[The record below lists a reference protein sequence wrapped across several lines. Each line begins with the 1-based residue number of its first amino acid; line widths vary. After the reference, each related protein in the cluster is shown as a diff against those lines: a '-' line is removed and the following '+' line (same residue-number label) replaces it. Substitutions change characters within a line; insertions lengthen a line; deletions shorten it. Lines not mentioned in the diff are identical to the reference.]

1 DQVERLHGDHGRRAR
16 LVVEQRHLPEE
27 VARPHHR
34 QDDLLPLGRDHRDL
48 DLPFLDQAEDVAAL
62 VGVED
67 DVVLGVAAGLGHGRH
82 GRQLAVVE
90 LREESEFPEECGSEH
105 ANGSLVHSPRLPIK
119 RIIPISSGKGG
130 VGKTT
135 FAINFALALSRR
147 GRTVLV
153 DLDTG
158 TSTIRNAI
166 DVPIQKD
173 LYHFFRKGELLAN
186 CVTQLD
192 DKLDPERKFRNFG
205 FIAGPLHLIEEITNF
220 GPAFKAKLMEAIN
233 SLPADYVILDLRA
246 GLDANVI
253 DFLPFSNSGILIFTP
268 HLPSATLAASDI
280 VKAILFR
287 KLRLIFAKASPFF
300 DTVDRSM
307 DFWKLIND
315 LIDRVE
321 DVYDSSVQ
329 NLDAFALDL
338 AENLGDHPITRTVQT
353 TIDEFRV
360 HYVLNLFNG
369 VDDSFNTAV
378 KPFLDN
384 LTRNV
389 SARCGVT
396 NLGWITRSDAIHRAN
411 CNRLPALL
419 LQEARKKTPRAD
431 RYTQQLED
439 LRVTA
444 IGLEPPKKK
453 QTQQPIALTPTDSL
467 DDHLSRQL
475 ATLKT
480 M

>member
-1 DQVERLHGDHGRRAR
+1 V
-16 LVVEQRHLPEE
+16 
-27 VARPHHR
+27 
-34 QDDLLPLGRDHRDL
+34 
-48 DLPFLDQAEDVAAL
+48 
-62 VGVED
+62 
-67 DVVLGVAAGLGHGRH
+67 
-82 GRQLAVVE
+82 
-90 LREESEFPEECGSEH
+90 
-105 ANGSLVHSPRLPIK
+105 PIK
-119 RIIPISSGKGG
+119 RIIPVSSGKGG

-135 FAINFALALSRR
+135 FAINFALALSRH

-158 TSTIRNAI
+158 TSAIRNAI
-166 DVPIQKD
+166 DVPVTKD
-173 LYHFFRKGELLAN
+173 LYHFFRRDEPLAN

-192 DKLDPERKFRNFG
+192 DRLDPDRAYRNFG
-205 FIAGPLHLIEEITNF
+205 FIAGPLHLIDEITNF
-220 GPAFKAKLMEAIN
+220 GASHKAKLIAAIN
-233 SLPADYVILDLRA
+233 TLPADYVILDMRA

-287 KLRLIFAKASPFF
+287 KLRLIFSKDSPFF
-300 DTVDRSM
+300 ETLHDRHWS
-307 DFWKLIND
+307 FRLINE
-315 LIDRVE
+315 LIDQVE

-338 AENLGDHPITRTVQT
+338 AQNLGDHPITRTVHN

-369 VDDSFNTAV
+369 VEDSFNTAV
-378 KPFLDN
+378 RPFLDN

-389 SARCGVT
+389 SSRCGVT

-411 CNRLPALL
+411 CSRVPALL
-419 LQEARKKTPRAD
+419 LRETKKTPPKELDIRA
-431 RYTQQLED
+431 L
-439 LRVTA
+439 V
-444 IGLEPPKKK
+444 GLEPVRRHVAE
-453 QTQQPIALTPTDSL
+453 QPRAARPAETSL

-475 ATLKT
+475 DTLKT
-480 M
+480 MFEQKKNDDFYANFDYVTQRTLFSMKNRRPSELGDTRIYNPSEMLASLFAKSNVPTTMDWGEVE

>member
-1 DQVERLHGDHGRRAR
+1 V
-16 LVVEQRHLPEE
+16 
-27 VARPHHR
+27 
-34 QDDLLPLGRDHRDL
+34 
-48 DLPFLDQAEDVAAL
+48 
-62 VGVED
+62 
-67 DVVLGVAAGLGHGRH
+67 
-82 GRQLAVVE
+82 
-90 LREESEFPEECGSEH
+90 S
-105 ANGSLVHSPRLPIK
+105 IK

-135 FAINFALALSRR
+135 FAINFALALSRH
-147 GRTVLV
+147 GRTILV

-158 TSTIRNAI
+158 TSAIRNAI
-166 DVPIQKD
+166 DAPIEKD
-173 LYHFFRKGELLAN
+173 LYHFFRRNDPLAD
-186 CVTQLD
+186 CVSHLD
-192 DKLDPERKFRNFG
+192 RRLDPDGRWKDFG
-205 FIAGPLHLIEEITNF
+205 FVAGPLHLIDEITNF
-220 GPAFKAKLMEAIN
+220 GAGYKARLIEAIN
-233 SLPADYVILDLRA
+233 TLPADYVILDMRA

-287 KLRLIFAKASPFF
+287 KLRLIFSKDSPFF
-300 DTVDRSM
+300 EIVPDIS
-307 DFWKLIND
+307 FSFKLIND

-338 AENLGDHPITRTVQT
+338 AESLGDHPITRTVQT

-369 VDDSFNTAV
+369 VEDSFNTAV

-396 NLGWITRSDAIHRAN
+396 NLGWITRSEAIHRAN
-411 CNRLPALL
+411 CNRIPALL
-419 LQEARKKTPRAD
+419 LPEEKKKPARAELDIRAM
-431 RYTQQLED
+431 
-439 LRVTA
+439 
-444 IGLEPPKKK
+444 IGLDPPRKSGAAASGRLP
-453 QTQQPIALTPTDSL
+453 TQGRPETGAPRFE
-467 DDHLSRQL
+467 DHLTRQL
-475 ATLKT
+475 NVLKT
-480 M
+480 MFDQKKDDDYHANFDYVTQRTLFTMKNRRASELGDVRVYTPHEMLASLFAKSNVPTTIDWSELE

>member
-1 DQVERLHGDHGRRAR
+1 LSA
-16 LVVEQRHLPEE
+16 P
-27 VARPHHR
+27 
-34 QDDLLPLGRDHRDL
+34 
-48 DLPFLDQAEDVAAL
+48 DVRCT
-62 VGVED
+62 VSRIV
-67 DVVLGVAAGLGHGRH
+67 
-82 GRQLAVVE
+82 
-90 LREESEFPEECGSEH
+90 
-105 ANGSLVHSPRLPIK
+105 PIK

-135 FAINFALALSRR
+135 FAINYSLALARH
-147 GRTVLV
+147 GRTILV

-158 TSTIRNAI
+158 TSAIRNAI
-166 DVPIQKD
+166 ATPIGKD
-173 LYHFFRKGELLAN
+173 LYHFFRKGEPLSDCL
-186 CVTQLD
+186 TTLD
-192 DKLDPERKFRNFG
+192 RKLDPEGKYANFA
-205 FIAGPLHLIEEITNF
+205 FVAGPLHLIEEITNF
-220 GPAFKAKLMEAIN
+220 GSSHKAKLIAAIN
-233 SLPADYVILDLRA
+233 SLDADYVVLDMRA

-287 KLRLIFAKASPFF
+287 KLRLIFSKDSPFF
-300 DTVDRSM
+300 ETVDSGL

-315 LIDRVE
+315 LIDKVE

-338 AENLGDHPITRTVQT
+338 SENLGDHPITRTVQQ

-378 KPFLDN
+378 KPFIDN

-396 NLGWITRSDAIHRAN
+396 NLGWITRSDAIHQAN
-411 CNRLPALL
+411 CNQIPALL
-419 LQEARKKTPRAD
+419 LPQQKKSAAKVD
-431 RYTQQLED
+431 RYARELED

-444 IGLEPPKKK
+444 IGLDPPRKKSEP
-453 QTQQPIALTPTDSL
+453 ASL
-467 DDHLSRQL
+467 FNPVNLSHEDHLSRQL
-475 ATLKT
+475 DVLKSMFDQKKNDDYYANFDYVSQRALFT
-480 M
+480 MKNRRPSEFGDVRIYNSQEMLSSLFAKSNIPTTVDWNELE

>member
-1 DQVERLHGDHGRRAR
+1 MA
-16 LVVEQRHLPEE
+16 
-27 VARPHHR
+27 
-34 QDDLLPLGRDHRDL
+34 
-48 DLPFLDQAEDVAAL
+48 
-62 VGVED
+62 
-67 DVVLGVAAGLGHGRH
+67 
-82 GRQLAVVE
+82 
-90 LREESEFPEECGSEH
+90 
-105 ANGSLVHSPRLPIK
+105 IK
-119 RIIPISSGKGG
+119 RIIPVSSGKGG

-135 FAINFALALSRR
+135 FAINFALTLSRH

-158 TSTIRNAI
+158 TSAIRNAI
-166 DVPIQKD
+166 DVPIDKD
-173 LYHFFRKGELLAN
+173 LYHFFRRGEPLAN
-186 CVTQLD
+186 CISQLD
-192 DKLDPERKFRNFG
+192 DRLDPERKWREFG

-220 GPAFKAKLMEAIN
+220 GASYKARLIEAIN
-233 SLPADYVILDLRA
+233 ALPADYVILDMRA

-287 KLRLIFAKASPFF
+287 KLRLIFSKESPFF
-300 DTVDRSM
+300 ETVSDTAFS
-307 DFWKLIND
+307 FKLIND

-369 VDDSFNTAV
+369 VEDSFNTAV

-396 NLGWITRSDAIHRAN
+396 NLGWITRSDAIHQAN

-419 LQEARKKTPRAD
+419 LPHGKKKSVPKND
-431 RYTQQLED
+431 RYTRELDD
-439 LRVTA
+439 LRVA
-444 IGLEPPKKK
+444 IGLEPPPKKPER
-453 QTQQPIALTPTDSL
+453 TAVIVPDMSTATAL
-467 DDHLSRQL
+467 DDHLTRQLDVLKTMFDQKKDDDYYANFDYVTQRTLFTMKNRRPSELGDLRIFTPQEML
-475 ATLKT
+475 ATLFAKSNVPT
-480 M
+480 TIDWSELE

>member
-1 DQVERLHGDHGRRAR
+1 MNNTLDCRAQVA
-16 LVVEQRHLPEE
+16 
-27 VARPHHR
+27 
-34 QDDLLPLGRDHRDL
+34 
-48 DLPFLDQAEDVAAL
+48 
-62 VGVED
+62 
-67 DVVLGVAAGLGHGRH
+67 
-82 GRQLAVVE
+82 
-90 LREESEFPEECGSEH
+90 
-105 ANGSLVHSPRLPIK
+105 IK
-119 RIIPISSGKGG
+119 RIIPVSSGKGG

-135 FAINFALALSRR
+135 FAINFALALSRH

-158 TSTIRNAI
+158 TSAIRNAI
-166 DVPIQKD
+166 DTPISKD
-173 LYHFFRKGELLAN
+173 LYHFFRKNEPLAN

-192 DKLDPERKFRNFG
+192 PKLDRDGRFGNFG
-205 FIAGPLHLIEEITNF
+205 FIAGPLHLIDEITNF
-220 GPAFKAKLMEAIN
+220 GPAHKAKLIAAIN
-233 SLPADYVILDLRA
+233 TLPADYVILDMRA

-287 KLRLIFAKASPFF
+287 KLRLIFSKESPFF
-300 DTVDRSM
+300 DTVGDSA
-307 DFWKLIND
+307 FNFKLINE
-315 LIDRVE
+315 LIDSVE

-338 AENLGDHPITRTVQT
+338 QQNLGDHAITRTVQN

-369 VDDSFNTAV
+369 VEDSFNTAV

-384 LTRNV
+384 LTHNV

-411 CNRLPALL
+411 VGRTPALL
-419 LQEARKKTPRAD
+419 MNESDSRKKSARAD

-453 QTQQPIALTPTDSL
+453 TSAASQTAAPETNSL

-480 M
+480 MFDQKKDDDFYANFDYVTQRTLFSMKNRRPSELGDVRIYTPDEMLASLFAKSNVPTTIDWSELE